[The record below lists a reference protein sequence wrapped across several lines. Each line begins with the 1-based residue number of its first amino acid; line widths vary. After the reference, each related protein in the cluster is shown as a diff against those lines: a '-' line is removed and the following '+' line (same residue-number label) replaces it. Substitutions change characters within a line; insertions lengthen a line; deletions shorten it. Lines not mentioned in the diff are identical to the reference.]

1 MYSTTKKGTLCNLC
15 YFCDNNINL
24 IQRIMR
30 KITLLLVLM
39 LSAGFVFGQISLGPK
54 VGFNTSELK
63 TDLDGINSDL
73 KNSFNFGVF
82 LRVGKKIYVQPE
94 VNWLTR
100 GGVFK
105 TPAASSLSPINQ
117 EIEMKTIE
125 IPVILGWRII
135 NLGVGNI
142 RILAGPSAS
151 IVMDKTI
158 TSEAGS
164 NFTDPIKDTDIEDL
178 IWGFNLGAGVD
189 ILMFTIDVRYQMG
202 LNEVIQKVGEFDF
215 NSKNNV
221 FSVSLGWK
229 IL

>member
-1 MYSTTKKGTLCNLC
+1 
-15 YFCDNNINL
+15 
-24 IQRIMR
+24 MR
-30 KITLLLVLM
+30 KITLLFALL

-105 TPAASSLSPINQ
+105 SPSTSSLTPINQ

-125 IPVILGWRII
+125 IPVLLGWRII

-142 RILAGPSAS
+142 RLLAGPSAS

-158 TSEAGS
+158 TVEKDNIA
-164 NFTDPIKDTDIEDL
+164 DPIKDTDFEDL
-178 IWGFNLGAGVD
+178 VWGVNVGAGVD
-189 ILMFTIDVRYQMG
+189 ILMFTLDVRYQLG
-202 LNEVIQKVGEFDF
+202 LNEVIQNVENLGDL
-215 NSKNNV
+215 NSKSNV
-221 FSVSLGWK
+221 FAVSLGWK